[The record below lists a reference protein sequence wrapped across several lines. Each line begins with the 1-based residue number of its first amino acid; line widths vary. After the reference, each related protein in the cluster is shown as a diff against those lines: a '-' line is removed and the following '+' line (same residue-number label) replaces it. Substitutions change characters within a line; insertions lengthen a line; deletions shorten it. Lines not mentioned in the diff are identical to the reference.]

1 MTMKRLSRI
10 PALLFQLRINKVRQ
24 LAITTAIRSSVII
37 FLLGPLTVRILAMNM
52 KALSASSAILF

>member
-37 FLLGPLTVRILAMNM
+37 LRLGPLTVRILAMNM